1 MKVDVSE
8 IKSFKGCKRQ
18 WQLSS
23 RNRFHLKPKAPQP
36 QLIMGTI
43 FHEALAQLY
52 LGVSLDKVMDMV
64 KREMDST
71 TDNCLLAMIPGYYK
85 NVLSDDLDRYIVLD
99 VEHHF
104 EIAPTLSDGTLLFPE
119 QDDPTKSRLTVC
131 GSIDLVVLDTLTNEI
146 YGFEHKTCKDF
157 RPETYLWMDEQP
169 RVYTWALKEYVKK
182 YNEKR
187 YGQYI
192 TAWEEWK
199 EAGEVP
205 ELEPG
210 EPIPATLGGVYMNEV
225 KKLLRQFKHKRTKC
239 TYTESDL
246 DNFMTTFF
254 GQCAMCEKYVTGEL
268 FPAPNP
274 DYMSCR
280 MCAFQ
285 ELCMTYMYSDLNKD
299 VILHEFVEEFEE
311 RTEDHL
317 DEKAERSTQD

>member
-1 MKVDVSE
+1 MRVDVSE

-23 RNRFHLKPKAPQP
+23 RNRFHLRPKAPQP

-64 KREMDST
+64 KREMDPT

-85 NVLSDDLDRYIVLD
+85 NVLPEDLDRYVVLD

-104 EIAPTLSDGTLLFPE
+104 EIAPTLSDGTLLFPDLE
-119 QDDPTKSRLTVC
+119 DPTKSRLTIC

-182 YNEKR
+182 YNEKH
-187 YGQYI
+187 
-192 TAWEEWK
+192 
-199 EAGEVP
+199 P
-205 ELEPG
+205 ESAPV
-210 EPIPATLGGVYMNEV
+210 TLGGVYMNEV

-246 DNFMTTFF
+246 DNFMMTFF
-254 GQCAMCEKYVTGEL
+254 GHCATCETYVQGDL

-280 MCAFQ
+280 MCSFQ
-285 ELCMTYMYSDLNKD
+285 ELCMTYMYSDLDKD
-299 VILHEFVEEFEE
+299 QILKEFVEEFEE

-317 DEKAERSTQD
+317 DEKAERSAQD

>member
-1 MKVDVSE
+1 MRVDVSE

-36 QLIMGTI
+36 QLVMGTI

-52 LGVSLDKVMDMV
+52 LGVGLDKVMDMV
-64 KREMDST
+64 KREMDPT
-71 TDNCLLAMIPGYYK
+71 TDNCLLAMIPGYYN
-85 NVLSDDLDRYIVLD
+85 NVLPDDLDRYQVLD

-104 EIAPTLSDGTLLFPE
+104 EIAPTLSDGTLLFPDPE
-119 QDDPTKSRLTVC
+119 DPTKSRLTIC
-131 GSIDLVVLDTLTNEI
+131 GSIDLVVLDTFTNEI

-169 RVYTWALKEYVKK
+169 RVYTWALQEYVKK
-182 YNEKR
+182 YNEKHSNN
-187 YGQYI
+187 
-192 TAWEEWK
+192 
-199 EAGEVP
+199 VP
-205 ELEPG
+205 V
-210 EPIPATLGGVYMNEV
+210 TLGGVYMNEV

-246 DNFMTTFF
+246 DNFMMTFF
-254 GQCAMCEKYVTGEL
+254 SHCANCEDYVRTDA
-268 FPAPNP
+268 FAAPNP

-280 MCAFQ
+280 MCSFQ
-285 ELCMTYMYSDLNKD
+285 ELCMTYMYSDLDKEL
-299 VILHEFVEEFEE
+299 ILKEFVEEFEE

-317 DEKAERSTQD
+317 DEKAERSTSD

>member
-1 MKVDVSE
+1 MRVDVSE
-8 IKSFKGCKRQ
+8 IKTFKGCKRQ

-23 RNRFHLKPKAPQP
+23 RNQFHLKPKAPQP

-52 LGVSLDKVMDMV
+52 LGVSLDKVMEMV
-64 KREMDST
+64 KREMDPT

-85 NVLSDDLDRYIVLD
+85 NVLPEDLDRYQVLD

-119 QDDPTKSRLTVC
+119 QDDPTKSRLTIC
-131 GSIDLVVLDTLTNEI
+131 GSIDLVVLDLLTNEV

-169 RVYTWALKEYVKK
+169 RVYTWALQEYVKR
-182 YNEKR
+182 YNAKLEDKWLEMC
-187 YGQYI
+187 QL
-192 TAWEEWK
+192 A
-199 EAGEVP
+199 EASGERLPGRP
-205 ELEPG
+205 EPVV
-210 EPIPATLGGVYMNEV
+210 LGGIYMNEV

-246 DNFMTTFF
+246 DNFMMTFF
-254 GQCAMCEKYVTGEL
+254 SHCASCEDYVRTDT
-268 FPAPNP
+268 FAAPNP

-280 MCAFQ
+280 MCSFQ
-285 ELCMTYMYSDLNKD
+285 ELCMTYMYSNLNKD
-299 VILHEFVEEFEE
+299 LILKEFVEEFEE

-317 DEKAERSTQD
+317 DEKAERSTQE

>member
-1 MKVDVSE
+1 MRVDVSE

-36 QLIMGTI
+36 QLVMGTI

-52 LGVSLDKVMDMV
+52 LGVSLDKVMEMV
-64 KREMDST
+64 KREMDPT

-85 NVLSDDLDRYIVLD
+85 NVLPDDLDRYQVLD

-104 EIAPTLSDGTLLFPE
+104 EIAPVLSDGTLLFPDE
-119 QDDPTKSRLTVC
+119 SDPTKSRLTIC

-169 RVYTWALKEYVKK
+169 RVYTWALQEYVTK
-182 YNEKR
+182 YNEKLLKKW
-187 YGQYI
+187 QEI
-192 TAWEEWK
+192 CTLAESS
-199 EAGEVP
+199 GERLPGKP
-205 ELEPG
+205 ELV
-210 EPIPATLGGVYMNEV
+210 TLGGVYMNEV

-246 DNFMTTFF
+246 DNFMMTFF
-254 GQCAMCEKYVTGEL
+254 SHCAHCEDYVRTGA

-285 ELCMTYMYSDLNKD
+285 ELCMTYMYSDLDKD

>member
-1 MKVDVSE
+1 MRVDVSE

-64 KREMDST
+64 KREMDPT

-85 NVLSDDLDRYIVLD
+85 NVLPDDLDRYQVLD

-119 QDDPTKSRLTVC
+119 QDDPTKSRLTIC
-131 GSIDLVVLDTLTNEI
+131 GSIDLVVLDTFTNEI

-169 RVYTWALKEYVKK
+169 RVYTWALKDYVNK
-182 YNEKR
+182 YNEKH
-187 YGQYI
+187 
-192 TAWEEWK
+192 
-199 EAGEVP
+199 P
-205 ELEPG
+205 ENT
-210 EPIPATLGGVYMNEV
+210 PATFGGVYMNEV

-246 DNFMTTFF
+246 DNFMMTFF
-254 GQCAMCEKYVTGEL
+254 SHCAHCEDYVRTNT
-268 FPAPNP
+268 FAAPNP

-285 ELCMTYMYSDLNKD
+285 ELCMTYMYSDLDKD
-299 VILHEFVEEFEE
+299 LILKEFVEEFEE

-317 DEKAERSTQD
+317 DEKAERSIQD

>member
-1 MKVDVSE
+1 MRVDVSE

-64 KREMDST
+64 KREMDPT

-85 NVLSDDLDRYIVLD
+85 NVLPDDLDRYQVLD

-104 EIAPTLSDGTLLFPE
+104 EIAPTLSDGTLLFPDPE
-119 QDDPTKSRLTVC
+119 DPTKSRLTIC

-169 RVYTWALKEYVKK
+169 RLYTWALQEYVKH
-182 YNEKR
+182 YNAKLEDKWLEMC
-187 YGQYI
+187 QL
-192 TAWEEWK
+192 A
-199 EAGEVP
+199 EASGERT
-205 ELEPG
+205 PG
-210 EPIPATLGGVYMNEV
+210 RPAPVTLGGVYMNEV

-239 TYTESDL
+239 TYTENDL
-246 DNFMTTFF
+246 DNFMMTFF
-254 GQCAMCEKYVTGEL
+254 GHCAHCEDYVRTGA

-285 ELCMTYMYSDLNKD
+285 ELCMTYMYSDLDKD
-299 VILHEFVEEFEE
+299 LILKEFVEEFEE

-317 DEKAERSTQD
+317 DEKAERSNQE